1 MQGCGPLPSA
11 QVVVIANLRDSAV
24 LHDDG
29 TIAPAPEGTEVRS
42 VNEEPADSK
51 RAGVGLHGRAGSY
64 QELAEA
70 LAPGRAELPKKG
82 FGQRTRRNN
91 KYEKRA
97 AARIALT

>member
-11 QVVVIANLRDSAV
+11 QVVVIANLGDSAI
-24 LHDDG
+24 LNYDG
-29 TIAPAPEGTEVRS
+29 AIAPAPEGTEVRS
-42 VNEEPADSK
+42 INEEPADSK
-51 RAGVGLHGRAGSY
+51 RAGVGLHGRADSY
-64 QELAEA
+64 QKWTEA
-70 LAPGRAELPKKG
+70 LAPEWAELPKKG